1 MAEIMLIEND
11 SILADLIQ
19 LSIEQKGHQVTWH
32 ADEANALAAFKKKRP
47 DLIVLDLFLP
57 QTDTLALIRQLQ
69 ETSDRRIPPAV
80 IVLSALG
87 YSEVIEAALKAGAA
101 DYLLKPLNPDVLLE
115 RVQILL
121 SQREKTTRKGGRT
134 ISKPQFRRIR

>member
-19 LSIEQKGHQVTWH
+19 LSLEQKGHQVTWH
-32 ADEANALAAFKKKRP
+32 TDEANALAAFKKKRP

-121 SQREKTTRKGGRT
+121 SQREKTTRKSGRT